1 MLMDRSVPICIWQG
15 TNARHVPLVCQRN
28 LIALINGATHFNP
41 SFNQNFTSY
50 FAIVGTNVT
59 DFSIGGSR
67 GVLGAGPPT
76 GRNSFVFAN
85 IFTEK
90 CPRRRS
96 TSPLPEILDPPLF
109 SIMLVIY
116 RFLRYSTN
124 TD

>member
-1 MLMDRSVPICIWQG
+1 MLTHRSVPICTWQG

-67 GVLGAGPPT
+67 GVLGAGPLRDPIL
-76 GRNSFVFAN
+76 SFLHTF
-85 IFTEK
+85 
-90 CPRRRS
+90 
-96 TSPLPEILDPPLF
+96 SPKSAHVGGPHPPHRK
-109 SIMLVIY
+109 SWI
-116 RFLRYSTN
+116 RHCFLLC
-124 TD
+124 